1 MSPAAE
7 RGFLLDTLCFLWL
20 AAREELVPEPVR
32 ERLAVAEAPLWLSV
46 ASVWEMAIK
55 KSLGKLEID
64 RPLGQLLEEQ
74 CEAMRLQVLEI
85 RREHALAVES
95 LPWHHRDPFDRLLVA
110 QAIEEDLGL
119 VSADATLDEYGL
131 TRVW

>member
-7 RGFLLDTLCFLWL
+7 RGFLLDTHCFVWL
-20 AAREELVPEPVR
+20 AARAELVPEPVR
-32 ERLAVAEAPLWLSV
+32 ERLAVADVPLWLSV

-55 KSLGKLEID
+55 RSLGKLETD
-64 RPLGQLLEEQ
+64 LPLGQLLEEQ

-85 RREHALAVES
+85 SRDHALAVEN
-95 LPWHHRDPFDRLLVA
+95 LPWYHRDPFDRLLVA
-110 QAIEEDLGL
+110 QALEEDLGL
-119 VSADATLDEYGL
+119 VSADAALDEYGV